1 MFLEVP
7 LTRDRLVMVR
17 SDYHLERLDDH
28 LSHGF
33 LVMLTGHYLD

>member
-17 SDYHLERLDDH
+17 SDYQLKGLDDC

-33 LVMLTGHYLD
+33 LAMLTGHYLD